1 MAHIWYCSGMPSTE
15 STSPLPRGL
24 LVDDTLPLYAQVAAR
39 LWTDISADG
48 ARVGDRLPSERTLAT
63 RYGVSRVTM
72 RAALSELASRGM
84 AEPAPARGWFIAL
97 AAEPPDSGGIPAAPG
112 ADTHL
117 VEGFADYAARQ
128 GLVTHSRV
136 LQSGVRPATVTEAE
150 TLRIGPGAALF
161 EMRRLRFLDDL
172 VVVLEHNRLPLAL
185 CPALAVT
192 DFAEASLFGTLRA
205 AEPPQLPR
213 VADYSVE
220 ARQPDATERE
230 LLEITD
236 ATPVLLAHQLAFN
249 QEGRPLELTL
259 AIYRGDRYRFRA
271 SITS

>member
-1 MAHIWYCSGMPSTE
+1 ME
-15 STSPLPRGL
+15 SDSPLPRGL
-24 LVDDTLPLYAQVAAR
+24 LADDTLPLYAQVATR
-39 LWTDISADG
+39 LWVDVSADD
-48 ARVGDRLPSERTLAT
+48 ARSGDRLPSERTLAT

-72 RAALSELASRGM
+72 RAALTDLAARGM
-84 AEPAPARGWFIAL
+84 IESIAARGWFVAQP
-97 AAEPPDSGGIPAAPG
+97 AVPPAPDDAPSTPG
-112 ADTHL
+112 ADAHT
-117 VEGFADYAARQ
+117 VEGFADYAAKH
-128 GLVTHSRV
+128 GLTTRSRV
-136 LQSGVRPATVTEAE
+136 LHSAVRPATVNEAE
-150 TLRIGPGAALF
+150 ALRVGPGAALF
-161 EMRRLRFLDDL
+161 EMRRLRFLDDI
-172 VVVLEHNRLPLAL
+172 VVVVEHNRLPLAL
-185 CPALAVT
+185 CPALAET
-192 DFAEASLFGTLRA
+192 DFTEASLFATLRG

-249 QEGRPLELTL
+249 QNGRPLELTL